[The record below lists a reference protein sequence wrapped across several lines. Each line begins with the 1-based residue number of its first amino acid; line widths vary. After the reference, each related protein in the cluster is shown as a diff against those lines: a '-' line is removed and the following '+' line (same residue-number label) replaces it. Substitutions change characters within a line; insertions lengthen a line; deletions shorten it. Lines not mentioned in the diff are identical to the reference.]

1 MLRKKMLYF
10 SLDLVFCY
18 TFLILLLGDRQIVE
32 AKKSAACAHIM
43 LYSKETSASVAPI
56 LFIATKPFMAGVD
69 GNIYE
74 NTFQKSGTLL
84 PGHDIPERKS
94 SGIEVKTNRSIALS
108 RLCTMR
114 PNVIARNM
122 QASR

>member
-1 MLRKKMLYF
+1 MLFCSEFCFL
-10 SLDLVFCY
+10 CY
-18 TFLILLLGDRQIVE
+18 TVLLFLSNWRHIAVV
-32 AKKSAACAHIM
+32 KKSAACIHIM

-56 LFIATKPFMAGVD
+56 LFIAIKPFMAGVD

-94 SGIEVKTNRSIALS
+94 SGIEVKTNSSIALS
-108 RLCTMR
+108 RLWTML